1 MSHKQKIAIALSVT
15 GESKES
21 KKHEKN
27 EAVKMAL
34 KKAKER

>member
-1 MSHKQKIAIALSVT
+1 MPSDKV
-15 GESKES
+15 
-21 KKHEKN
+21 KKAADYLKKPKDKL